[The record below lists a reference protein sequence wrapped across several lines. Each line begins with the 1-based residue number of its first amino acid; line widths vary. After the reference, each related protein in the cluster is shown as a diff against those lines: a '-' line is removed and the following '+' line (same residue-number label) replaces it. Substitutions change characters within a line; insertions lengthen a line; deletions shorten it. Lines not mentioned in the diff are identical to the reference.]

1 MNMLVNA
8 VQLIGRLG
16 ADVEINSTS
25 QGIKVAN
32 VRLATN
38 EYSKNGKGEW
48 NEITYWHSLVFWG
61 KQAEKLLKTCK
72 KGTKIILQGSLVYHE
87 YKDIQEINRHVAEIR
102 VASFMIL
109 ENPIVLERGII
120 TFNPNHEHEEEEA
133 PF

>member
-1 MNMLVNA
+1 MLVNS

-16 ADVEINSTS
+16 ADVEIKSTA

-38 EYSKNGKGEW
+38 EYNKNSKGEW
-48 NEITYWHSLVFWG
+48 TEVTFWHSLVFWG

-87 YKDIQEINRHVAEIR
+87 YTDVHEISRHVAEIR

-109 ENPIVLERGII
+109 ENPIVLERNVL
-120 TFNPNHEHEEEEA
+120 TLNSNYEEEVS
-133 PF
+133 F

>member
-1 MNMLVNA
+1 MLVNT

-38 EYSKNGKGEW
+38 EYIKNSNAEW
-48 NEITYWHSLVFWG
+48 IEMTYWHSLVFWG

-72 KGTKIILQGSLVYHE
+72 KGTKIILQGSLIYND
-87 YKDIQEINRHVAEIR
+87 YNDSKDIRRHIAEIR

-109 ENPIVLERGII
+109 ESPISLEKSITSPERGI
-120 TFNPNHEHEEEEA
+120 NEEVA